1 MILAH
6 LHFSKIFYL
15 SLHPELVTME
25 NIHDFVYSPE
35 VLDFV
40 KVSKDFVDL
49 LESDL
54 PEERKVFTQ
63 RILQI
68 LPDLYAKMISLP
80 PNEPEDDSGN
90 QKHVTEEEW
99 SSVYQKIYGNL
110 ASQNEYLD
118 IPEDTEYDRLE
129 IISRELS
136 EDLSDIFQDIKD
148 FLENFRVG
156 NEDVM
161 NNAIW
166 DCMVNFENY
175 WGTKLLRASLNLHK
189 SYTRDVEIL
198 EKMDSVFMEKHGG
211 KEIDTNEWFISKRQQ
226 EGEGN

>member
-1 MILAH
+1 
-6 LHFSKIFYL
+6 
-15 SLHPELVTME
+15 ME

>member
-1 MILAH
+1 MQ
-6 LHFSKIFYL
+6 
-15 SLHPELVTME
+15 
-25 NIHDFVYSPE
+25 NIHDFVYSSE

-40 KVSKDFVDL
+40 KTSKDFTDL
-49 LESDL
+49 LEADL
-54 PEERKVFTQ
+54 PEERRDFTLKV
-63 RILQI
+63 LQI
-68 LPDLYAKMISLP
+68 LPLLYAKIIALP
-80 PNEPEDDSGN
+80 ANEPEFDSGN

-99 SSVYQKIYGNL
+99 SGVYQKIYTNL

-136 EDLSDIFQDIKD
+136 EDLSDIYQDIKD

-156 NEDVM
+156 NKEVM
-161 NNAIW
+161 NEALW
-166 DCMVNFENY
+166 ECMVNFENY

-198 EKMDSVFMEKHGG
+198 EKMDSVFHQKHGG
-211 KEIDTNEWFISKRQQ
+211 RDIDTDDWFISKRQQ
-226 EGEGN
+226 ED

>member
-1 MILAH
+1 
-6 LHFSKIFYL
+6 
-15 SLHPELVTME
+15 ME
-25 NIHDFVYSPE
+25 NIHDFVYSTV

-40 KVSKDFVDL
+40 KISKEYVDL
-49 LESDL
+49 LEADL
-54 PEERKVFTQ
+54 SEDRKEFTLKT
-63 RILQI
+63 LQI

-80 PNEPEDDSGN
+80 QNEPEDDSSN
-90 QKHVTEEEW
+90 QKHVTEKEW
-99 SSVYQKIYGNL
+99 SGVYQKIYGIL

-136 EDLSDIFQDIKD
+136 EDLSDIYQDIKD

-156 NEDVM
+156 NEEVM
-161 NNAIW
+161 NIAIW

-189 SYTRDVEIL
+189 SYTKNVEIL
-198 EKMDSVFMEKHGG
+198 EEMDSVFEEKHGG
-211 KEIDTNEWFISKRQQ
+211 KEIETDEWFISKRQQ
-226 EGEGN
+226 EGEGSGGPLSH